1 LTVYKSV
8 LTSREEIAEGTMA
21 FYFDRPQGFEFKAG
35 QSIDLTLIDPPETDF
50 EGDTR
55 VFSVASSPHDNHL
68 MIATRMRD
76 TAFKR
81 VLRKMEF
88 GTEVAIEGPVGS
100 FTLHLNPAKPAVLL
114 AGGIGITPFF
124 SIVQYAAQG
133 KLPHSLYLFY
143 SNRRPE
149 DAAFLA
155 PLQSW
160 EKQNPN
166 FRFIPT
172 MTEMAESQQEWV
184 GERDFINQ
192 DTLVRHLSSLQ
203 GPIYYLAGPPQMV
216 AAMRR
221 ILTAAGAD
229 EDDIKTEEFSG
240 Y

>member
-1 LTVYKSV
+1 MTVYKSI
-8 LTSREEIAEGTMA
+8 LTNREEIAEGTMA

-55 VFSVASSPHDNHL
+55 VFSVASSPHDAHL

-81 VLRKMEF
+81 VLRKMEI

-100 FTLHLNPAKPAVLL
+100 FTLHVNPAKPAVLL

-124 SIVQYAAQG
+124 SIVQHAAQG

-155 PLQSW
+155 PLQGL

-172 MTEMAESQQEWV
+172 MTETSKSQQEWV
-184 GERDFINQ
+184 GERGFINQ

-203 GPIYYLAGPPQMV
+203 GPIYYLAGPPEMV
-216 AAMRR
+216 GAMRR

-229 EDDIKTEEFSG
+229 EDDIRTEEFSG